1 MWCRSL
7 QQLVANKISHGNWWT
22 MNLQPWTQRTTRK
35 MSNNTP
41 WKRTTQFLL
50 LIVLETEPLVFASL
64 VSEGRQI
71 VVRVCQH
78 PDSPVQCKQPRVSM
92 QTVVSDHTAAG
103 RSAVCLSD
111 RPAQSAPAL
120 QFKLWR
126 LGHPGG
132 WKEIQGGGGQVQK
145 QRGNKMFC
153 VEM

>member
-1 MWCRSL
+1 
-7 QQLVANKISHGNWWT
+7 
-22 MNLQPWTQRTTRK
+22 

-41 WKRTTQFLL
+41 RKRTTQFLL

-78 PDSPVQCKQPRVSM
+78 PDSAVQCKQPGVSM

-111 RPAQSAPAL
+111 RLVQSAPAPL
-120 QFKLWR
+120 FELWR

-132 WKEIQGGGGQVQK
+132 WKVIQGGGRAGAKAETKCSVW
-145 QRGNKMFC
+145 RCNNRLTVRHHNEINVMF
-153 VEM
+153 M